1 MTNGVVMHGYALLP
15 VRDVNEGWL
24 PVIIAGD
31 GTNESKTKYATA
43 DSCIVWEFF
52 VALGQIAD
60 SERWRDLARSGNL
73 NSPSSTKTWA
83 TSREPWLDPETHV
96 GD

>member
-15 VRDVNEGWL
+15 VRDVNEGWP

-52 VALGQIAD
+52 VALG
-60 SERWRDLARSGNL
+60 
-73 NSPSSTKTWA
+73 
-83 TSREPWLDPETHV
+83 
-96 GD
+96 